1 MAQKQKYEP
10 PEPDKGD
17 VVHTIVRAGLS
28 SIPVVGGA
36 AVELFQ
42 MVFAPPLEKRRDEW
56 MNQVGETLR
65 VLEQERGV
73 GIDDLQANDVFID
86 TVLQA
91 SQIAFR
97 SSQEEKR
104 RALRNVI
111 YNAALSDPPEQSLQ
125 QIFLNLID
133 SFTVWHLRIL
143 KLFDNPLEW
152 AKENEHQFAE
162 VAISGSLARNILESA
177 FPDLLGKRAM
187 YDQIWQDLYQKGLV
201 NTDGLHTMMT
211 GQGLLAKRTSDL
223 GTQFLRFVEEPG

>member
-1 MAQKQKYEP
+1 
-10 PEPDKGD
+10 
-17 VVHTIVRAGLS
+17 
-28 SIPVVGGA
+28 
-36 AVELFQ
+36 
-42 MVFAPPLEKRRDEW
+42 
-56 MNQVGETLR
+56 MNQVGEALR
-65 VLEQERGV
+65 ALEQERGV

-111 YNAALSDPPEQSLQ
+111 YNAALPNPPEQSLQ

-152 AKENEHQFAE
+152 ARENEHQFAE
-162 VAISGSLARNILESA
+162 VVISGSLARNILESA

-201 NTDGLHTMMT
+201 NTDGLQTMMT
-211 GQGLLAKRTSDL
+211 SQGLLAKRTSDL